1 MEEAVVV
8 VPAVGATAVVAAP
21 AVMVAAGLVWAMVV
35 ALPPPASR
43 YTGVRRP

>member
-8 VPAVGATAVVAAP
+8 PGVGATAVVAAP
-21 AVMVAAGLVWAMVV
+21 GVTVAVGLVWAMVV
-35 ALPPPASR
+35 ALPPPASP